1 MVAWRFGI
9 RLEKYMTTPKS
20 NPSDQGEENYNAAHN
35 QTWVVVE
42 RAIGVCKPGFRYYLI
57 QD

>member
-1 MVAWRFGI
+1 M
-9 RLEKYMTTPKS
+9 TPKS

-35 QTWVVVE
+35 RTWVVVE
-42 RAIGVCKPGFRYYLI
+42 RALGVCKLGFRYLYRYRITKVNLI